1 VPTATTRRAPGIA
14 HPHRHRPPSG
24 LACLLAG
31 LLATT
36 LALGGCGSSG
46 GVIHA
51 TAPPLPDTT
60 GSATAAPSPTVSVS
74 PSPSPP
80 PPPPPPS
87 ATPSP
92 SPGAGSEGG
101 VERVPVDDTRGDA
114 TVAADLY
121 PSSGAVSCPS
131 PGSLGYG
138 ACPVTARLADRL
150 NQHPVSG
157 AEQLCR
163 CDGTWQ
169 GVSITAPTVL
179 PALDT
184 YTVEVV
190 LDLGSG
196 RGKARL
202 DVVVLRSADGWFA
215 DDILCHG
222 GGQSTSIYA
231 SSPPTC

>member
-1 VPTATTRRAPGIA
+1 VPTSTDRRAAVTVRAG
-14 HPHRHRPPSG
+14 RRRPPG
-24 LACLLAG
+24 LAILLVP
-31 LLATT
+31 LLVTMLP
-36 LALGGCGSSG
+36 LAACGSSG
-46 GVIHA
+46 GVLHA
-51 TAPPLPDTT
+51 SAPPLPDTT
-60 GSATAAPSPTVSVS
+60 GPATATASPTVPP
-74 PSPSPP
+74 PSPS
-80 PPPPPPS
+80 PS

-92 SPGAGSEGG
+92 TATPTPTAGSEGG

-121 PSSGAVSCPS
+121 PSSGAVTCPGM
-131 PGSLGYG
+131 GSMGYG

-163 CDGTWQ
+163 CTGTWQ
-169 GVSITAPTVL
+169 GVSITAPAVL

-196 RGKARL
+196 NGKAHF
-202 DVVVLRSADGWFA
+202 DIVVLRTADGWFA

-231 SSPPTC
+231 SSPPAC